1 MTDTA
6 LEMFHRTEEW
16 FVRFFSTEG
25 VGYDL
30 SVEFVGSLLFLIL
43 GTGFFR
49 LILSI
54 LRRGR
59 PKERDTILH
68 SVLSDMLT
76 SLDKFGAQS
85 FERNDMQELRN
96 WRDFGIL
103 GSLGKKMEMTAGKF
117 RSRHQNDIRKVAGK
131 ILSFAENQDN
141 LGRRGAKSPFKLEVN
156 KLVHELANLS
166 SDVALHRKYRG
177 DIRKRAN
184 EISERINAD
193 VLSDTRKADK
203 AAKADKLA
211 QADAVDHE
219 DQTETVDQADQAE
232 AVDQAEGIDQTD
244 QTETVDQADQADDNT
259 AADTEESTTTDEA

>member
-43 GTGFFR
+43 GTGFYR
-49 LILSI
+49 IILLILGS
-54 LRRGR
+54 RR
-59 PKERDTILH
+59 PKERETILH

-76 SLDKFGAQS
+76 SLDKLGAQP

-103 GSLGKKMEMTAGKF
+103 GSLGKKMEMTAGEF
-117 RSRHQNDIRKVAGK
+117 GSRQNDIRKVAGK
-131 ILSFAENQDN
+131 ILLFAENQDN
-141 LGRRGAKSPFKLEVN
+141 LGRRGAKSAFKLEVN
-156 KLVHELANLS
+156 KLVLELANLS
-166 SDVALHRKYRG
+166 SEVFLHRKYHNE
-177 DIRKRAN
+177 IRKHAN
-184 EISERINAD
+184 EISERIDAD
-193 VLSDTRKADK
+193 VLSDTPKTDK

-232 AVDQAEGIDQTD
+232 AVDQVEGIDQTD
-244 QTETVDQADQADDNT
+244 QTGTVDQADQADENT